1 MTKDELDAQYKQE
14 HNTLEDESF
23 TIIDGKR
30 VLVEGLSQEL
40 FDQRHRQLWI
50 DHEDRLIA
58 ANFMAPRPERII
70 VPPRSTHFGTL
81 EAINVSA
88 ARPARI
94 KRVYQGIDF
103 FYDCFVTESIKDEYV
118 SGGLQIGDYV
128 LVHFD
133 DSGEQVITHKIFKS
147 W

>member
-1 MTKDELDAQYKQE
+1 MIQK
-14 HNTLEDESF
+14 
-23 TIIDGKR
+23 
-30 VLVEGLSQEL
+30 VLT
-40 FDQRHRQLWI
+40 FDTQGN
-50 DHEDRLIA
+50 LINSA
-58 ANFMAPRPERII
+58 EIEVPDP

-88 ARPARI
+88 VRPARI

-103 FYDCFVTESIKDEYV
+103 YYDCFVTESIKDEYV